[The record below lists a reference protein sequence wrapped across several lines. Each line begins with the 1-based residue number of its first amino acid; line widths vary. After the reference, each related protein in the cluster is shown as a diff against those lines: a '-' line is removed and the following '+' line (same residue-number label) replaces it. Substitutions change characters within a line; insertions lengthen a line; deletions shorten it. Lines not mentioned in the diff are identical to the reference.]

1 MVEEVEQGR
10 HRERVSVFR
19 EKSGGRR
26 TRINA
31 ECMIHRVNYLG
42 VDVGEQEE
50 RRHQGDDH
58 GELAGSHWC
67 VCVCGAS
74 GVWRKDGA
82 CPRLDGGFSRAVER
96 GWVRLLFLCGEL
108 AKAKAGQ
115 G

>member
-1 MVEEVEQGR
+1 LVEEVEQGR

-67 VCVCGAS
+67 VCVCVVPLES
-74 GVWRKDGA
+74 GGRMEPA
-82 CPRLDGGFSRAVER
+82 LDWMEVSRELWR
-96 GWVRLLFLCGEL
+96 GWGRLLFLCGEL